1 MQFYVENS
9 INILNDVTEKLNNL
23 NSLGIYL
30 SNQTD
35 FNALK
40 TLKLIILASE
50 AKKLNKQFDI
60 NFISTT
66 TENNYSNYKSKETI
80 FTNLALNPQNF
91 ALELVEYIIKN
102 YPVDLSFQCW
112 GIYNILEYWSRSFER
127 MEYAA
132 EDIFYKR
139 YDMIDKKLDILE
151 FALKRN
157 LLTKEQIMELVS
169 TYSRCITDKNNF
181 TKEQLKR
188 MQYIVSWVEQINK
201 FHRKIYLRKDL
212 SREEKKKIHDTVYE
226 IMGISIRSEIY
237 NSKEKAKH
245 ELESYKMENDQCS
258 YILTTIPSLIRKKVI
273 K

>member
-112 GIYNILEYWSRSFER
+112 GIYNILEYNMLLKIYF
-127 MEYAA
+127 
-132 EDIFYKR
+132 IK
-139 YDMIDKKLDILE
+139 DMI
-151 FALKRN
+151 
-157 LLTKEQIMELVS
+157 
-169 TYSRCITDKNNF
+169 
-181 TKEQLKR
+181 
-188 MQYIVSWVEQINK
+188 
-201 FHRKIYLRKDL
+201 
-212 SREEKKKIHDTVYE
+212 
-226 IMGISIRSEIY
+226 
-237 NSKEKAKH
+237 
-245 ELESYKMENDQCS
+245 
-258 YILTTIPSLIRKKVI
+258 
-273 K
+273 

>member
-1 MQFYVENS
+1 
-9 INILNDVTEKLNNL
+9 
-23 NSLGIYL
+23 
-30 SNQTD
+30 
-35 FNALK
+35 
-40 TLKLIILASE
+40 
-50 AKKLNKQFDI
+50 
-60 NFISTT
+60 
-66 TENNYSNYKSKETI
+66 
-80 FTNLALNPQNF
+80 
-91 ALELVEYIIKN
+91 
-102 YPVDLSFQCW
+102 
-112 GIYNILEYWSRSFER
+112 
-127 MEYAA
+127 
-132 EDIFYKR
+132 
-139 YDMIDKKLDILE
+139 MIDKKLDILE

-212 SREEKKKIHDTVYE
+212 SREEKKKMHDTVYE